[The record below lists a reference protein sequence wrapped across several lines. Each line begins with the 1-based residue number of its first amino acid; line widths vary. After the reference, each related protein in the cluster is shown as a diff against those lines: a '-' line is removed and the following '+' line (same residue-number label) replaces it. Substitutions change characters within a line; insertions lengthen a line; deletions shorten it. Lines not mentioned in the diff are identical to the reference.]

1 MFGRQFVRE
10 VLEHEGRGG
19 CGARHHG
26 RHFEGRG
33 EQHGPRGG
41 YEGGYESIRGGGF
54 EGPGGGPGRHDAPAG
69 RGGHGF
75 GGREFGGPGG
85 FGRGFGREFGQGRER
100 MFDAGEIRLVILRL
114 LSSEPSYGY
123 QLIKTMEA
131 RLGGGYTPSAGVV
144 YPTLTMLEEEGLIS
158 ASETSGKKVYSV
170 TEEGLKYLEA
180 NKERVGQLFERLEE
194 TGRGFRRGRS
204 PELMKA
210 FMDLRGAVTSKVW
223 RRNATPEQIK
233 KVAEAIH
240 AAAKAIDEL

>member
-19 CGARHHG
+19 CGARHQRQHFAG
-26 RHFEGRG
+26 REEFC
-33 EQHGPRGG
+33 GPRES
-41 YEGGYESIRGGGF
+41 YESGYESIRGGGF
-54 EGPGGGPGRHDAPAG
+54 EGPGGGFG
-69 RGGHGF
+69 RGGQESGGRF
-75 GGREFGGPGG
+75 GGHGG

-123 QLIKTMEA
+123 QLIKSMEA

-144 YPTLTMLEEEGLIS
+144 YPTLTMLEEEGLI
-158 ASETSGKKVYSV
+158 AATETSGKKVYSV

>member
-10 VLEHEGRGG
+10 VLEHEGLGG
-19 CGARHHG
+19 CGARHGG

-33 EQHGPRGG
+33 EHHGPRGDF
-41 YEGGYESIRGGGF
+41 EGVYESIRGGGF
-54 EGPGGGPGRHDAPAG
+54 EGPGGG
-69 RGGHGF
+69 HGF
-75 GGREFGGPGG
+75 GGHGGFGRD

-144 YPTLTMLEEEGLIS
+144 YPTLTMLEEEGLI
-158 ASETSGKKVYSV
+158 APTQTDGKKVYSV

-180 NKERVGQLFERLEE
+180 NKERVGQLFERFGRNGARLPARAVARADEGVHGSARRGDVE
-194 TGRGFRRGRS
+194 GVAEKRYSGADQEGRGGDSRG
-204 PELMKA
+204 
-210 FMDLRGAVTSKVW
+210 G
-223 RRNATPEQIK
+223 
-233 KVAEAIH
+233 
-240 AAAKAIDEL
+240 

>member
-19 CGARHHG
+19 CGARHHREHFAG
-26 RHFEGRG
+26 REEFC
-33 EQHGPRGG
+33 GPRGG

-54 EGPGGGPGRHDAPAG
+54 EGPGGGHG
-69 RGGHGF
+69 RGGHG
-75 GGREFGGPGG
+75 FGGPGG

-144 YPTLTMLEEEGLIS
+144 YPTLTMLEEAGLI
-158 ASETSGKKVYSV
+158 AATDTSGKKVYSV
-170 TEEGLKYLEA
+170 TEEGL
-180 NKERVGQLFERLEE
+180 
-194 TGRGFRRGRS
+194 
-204 PELMKA
+204 
-210 FMDLRGAVTSKVW
+210 
-223 RRNATPEQIK
+223 
-233 KVAEAIH
+233 
-240 AAAKAIDEL
+240 

>member
-1 MFGRQFVRE
+1 MK
-10 VLEHEGRGG
+10 
-19 CGARHHG
+19 GAADAAHG
-26 RHFEGRG
+26 TADEHFEGR
-33 EQHGPRGG
+33 EEHHGPRGG
-41 YEGGYESIRGGGF
+41 YESGYESIRGDGF
-54 EGPGGGPGRHDAPAG
+54 EGPGGGHG

-75 GGREFGGPGG
+75 GGPGG
-85 FGRGFGREFGQGRER
+85 FGRDFGRGFGREFGQGRER

-144 YPTLTMLEEEGLIS
+144 YPTLTMLEEEGLI
-158 ASETSGKKVYSV
+158 AAAQTEGKKVYSV

>member
-1 MFGRQFVRE
+1 M
-10 VLEHEGRGG
+10 
-19 CGARHHG
+19 
-26 RHFEGRG
+26 
-33 EQHGPRGG
+33 
-41 YEGGYESIRGGGF
+41 
-54 EGPGGGPGRHDAPAG
+54 PG
-69 RGGHGF
+69 
-75 GGREFGGPGG
+75 GG
-85 FGRGFGREFGQGRER
+85 FGRGGHGRER

-144 YPTLTMLEEEGLIS
+144 YPTLTMLEEEGLI
-158 ASETSGKKVYSV
+158 AATDTSGKKVYSV

-204 PELMKA
+204 PELMRA
-210 FMDLRGAVTSKVW
+210 FMDLRGAVASKVW
-223 RRNATPEQIK
+223 RRNASPEQIK
-233 KVAEAIH
+233 KIAEAIH

>member
-19 CGARHHG
+19 CGARHHRQHFAG
-26 RHFEGRG
+26 REEFC
-33 EQHGPRGG
+33 GPRGG
-41 YEGGYESIRGGGF
+41 YESAYESIRGGGF
-54 EGPGGGPGRHDAPAG
+54 EGPGGGHG
-69 RGGHGF
+69 RGGHG
-75 GGREFGGPGG
+75 FGGPGG

-170 TEEGLKYLEA
+170 TDEGLKYLEA

-210 FMDLRGAVTSKVW
+210 FMDLRGAVASKVW

>member
-19 CGARHHG
+19 CGARHHRQHFAG
-26 RHFEGRG
+26 REEH
-33 EQHGPRGG
+33 HGPRGG
-41 YEGGYESIRGGGF
+41 YERDYESIRGGGF
-54 EGPGGGPGRHDAPAG
+54 EMPGG
-69 RGGHGF
+69 
-75 GGREFGGPGG
+75 
-85 FGRGFGREFGQGRER
+85 GFGREFGQGRER

-158 ASETSGKKVYSV
+158 AAQTEGKKVYSV

-194 TGRGFRRGRS
+194 TGRGFRRGRA

-210 FMDLRGAVTSKVW
+210 FMDLRGAVASKVW

>member
-1 MFGRQFVRE
+1 MFGRQFGRE

-19 CGARHHG
+19 CGARHRERHG
-26 RHFEGRG
+26 VGHFAGRQ
-33 EQHGPRGG
+33 EFCGPRGG
-41 YEGGYESIRGGGF
+41 FEGGYESIRGGGF
-54 EGPGGGPGRHDAPAG
+54 EMPG
-69 RGGHGF
+69 
-75 GGREFGGPGG
+75 GG
-85 FGRGFGREFGQGRER
+85 FGRGGHGRER

-144 YPTLTMLEEEGLIS
+144 YPTLTMLEEEGLI
-158 ASETSGKKVYSV
+158 AATEASGKKVYSV
-170 TEEGLKYLEA
+170 TEEGLKYLEE

-210 FMDLRGAVTSKVW
+210 FMDLRGAVASKVW
-223 RRNATPEQIK
+223 RRSASPEQIK
-233 KVAEAIH
+233 KIAEAIH
-240 AAAKAIDEL
+240 AAAEAIDEL